1 MMNSCSVKHYILAI
15 DDNNQDDAS
24 YTAQIDDGEKIIGCK
39 HRFMHAGAA
48 QARGGQIVRMPL
60 LLVMIT
66 ESSSVTHHI
75 FINMIV
81 YDDVMRYRDKIG
93 YLDQKN
99 WYPDHL
105 DPSSWVS
112 HQVHGNGEYAVSTPH
127 LRRFELYNLFQPRYY
142 HGWGVFSAL

>member
-1 MMNSCSVKHYILAI
+1 
-15 DDNNQDDAS
+15 
-24 YTAQIDDGEKIIGCK
+24 
-39 HRFMHAGAA
+39 MHASAA

-81 YDDVMRYRDKIG
+81 YDDVMRYRAKIG

-112 HQVHGNGEYAVSTPH
+112 HQVHGNGEYAVSTCH
-127 LRRFELYNLFQPRYY
+127 RRRFELCNLFQPRYY
-142 HGWGVFSAL
+142 HGWGVYRALQNKNPSLSSRDIANMPQI

>member
-48 QARGGQIVRMPL
+48 QAREGQIVRMPL

-75 FINMIV
+75 FINMII
-81 YDDVMRYRDKIG
+81 YDHVMRYR
-93 YLDQKN
+93 
-99 WYPDHL
+99 
-105 DPSSWVS
+105 
-112 HQVHGNGEYAVSTPH
+112 A
-127 LRRFELYNLFQPRYY
+127 
-142 HGWGVFSAL
+142 